1 MTTPY
6 SWGPKPG
13 TEFQSGSYTSAELKK
28 FIATGE
34 LNSAD
39 QKYAEDRIKEIKG
52 FEKGGMVGMVD
63 KAMGPGG
70 KK

>member
-6 SWGPKPG
+6 SFGPKPG
-13 TEFQSGSYTSAELKK
+13 TEFRSGSYTSAELKK
-28 FIATGE
+28 FIKTGE

-52 FEKGGMVGMVD
+52 FKTGGNVE

-70 KK
+70 K

>member
-1 MTTPY
+1 M
-6 SWGPKPG
+6 K
-13 TEFQSGSYTSAELKK
+13 LKK
-28 FIATGE
+28 FIKAGE

-39 QKYAEDRIKEIKG
+39 QEWAENRIREIKG
-52 FEKGGMVGMVD
+52 FKTGGMVE

>member
-13 TEFQSGSYTSAELKK
+13 TEFQSIAYTSAQLKK
-28 FIATGE
+28 LIATGE
-34 LNSAD
+34 LSSAD
-39 QKYAEDRIKEIKG
+39 QAYAEARIIEIKG
-52 FEKGGMVGMVD
+52 FKSGGMVE

>member
-6 SWGPKPG
+6 SFGPKPG
-13 TEFQSGSYTSAELKK
+13 TEFRSISYISAELKK
-28 FIATGE
+28 LIQAGE

-39 QKYAEDRIKEIKG
+39 KDWAENRIKEIKG
-52 FEKGGMVGMVD
+52 FKTGGNVE

-70 KK
+70 K

>member
-13 TEFQSGSYTSAELKK
+13 TEFRSGSYTSAELKK
-28 FIATGE
+28 LIQAGE

-39 QKYAEDRIKEIKG
+39 KEWAENRIKEIKG
-52 FEKGGMVGMVD
+52 FKTGGNVE

-70 KK
+70 K

>member
-28 FIATGE
+28 FIKTGE

-52 FEKGGMVGMVD
+52 FKLGGMID
-63 KAMGPGG
+63 KPLGPRG
-70 KK
+70 

>member
-6 SWGPKPG
+6 SFGPKPG
-13 TEFQSGSYTSAELKK
+13 TEFRSISYTSAELKK
-28 FIATGE
+28 LIKAGE

-39 QKYAEDRIKEIKG
+39 TEWAEGRIKEIKG
-52 FEKGGMVGMVD
+52 FKKGGMVE

>member
-28 FIATGE
+28 FIQTGE

-52 FEKGGMVGMVD
+52 FKKGGMVE

>member
-6 SWGPKPG
+6 SFGPKPG
-13 TEFQSGSYTSAELKK
+13 TEFRSISYTSAELKK
-28 FIATGE
+28 LIQAGE

-39 QKYAEDRIKEIKG
+39 KDWAENRIKEIKG
-52 FEKGGMVGMVD
+52 FKTGGNVE

-70 KK
+70 K

>member
-39 QKYAEDRIKEIKG
+39 QKYAEDKEKEIKG
-52 FEKGGMVGMVD
+52 FKKGGMVE

>member
-6 SWGPKPG
+6 SFGPKPG
-13 TEFQSGSYTSAELKK
+13 TEFRSISYTSAELKK
-28 FIATGE
+28 LIQSGE

-52 FEKGGMVGMVD
+52 FKLGGNVE

-70 KK
+70 KT

>member
-34 LNSAD
+34 LNSSD

-52 FEKGGMVGMVD
+52 FKSGGMID
-63 KAMGPGG
+63 KPLGPRG
-70 KK
+70 

>member
-13 TEFQSGSYTSAELKK
+13 TEFRSGSYTSAELKK
-28 FIATGE
+28 FIKAGE

-39 QKYAEDRIKEIKG
+39 QEWAENRIREIKG
-52 FEKGGMVGMVD
+52 FKTGGMVE
-63 KAMGPGG
+63 KAMGSGG

>member
-6 SWGPKPG
+6 SFGPKPG
-13 TEFQSGSYTSAELKK
+13 TEFRSIPYTSAELKK
-28 FIATGE
+28 LIQAGE

-39 QKYAEDRIKEIKG
+39 KDWAENRIKEIKG
-52 FEKGGMVGMVD
+52 FKTGGNVE

-70 KK
+70 K

>member
-13 TEFQSGSYTSAELKK
+13 TEFKSGSYTSAELKK

-39 QKYAEDRIKEIKG
+39 QKWAEDRIIEIKG
-52 FEKGGMVGMVD
+52 FKSGGMIA
-63 KAMGPGG
+63 KPIGPGG
-70 KK
+70 KN

>member
-6 SWGPKPG
+6 SFGPKPG
-13 TEFQSGSYTSAELKK
+13 TEFRSISYTSAELKK
-28 FIATGE
+28 LIATGE
-34 LNSAD
+34 LNSDD

-52 FEKGGMVGMVD
+52 FKSGGMIE